1 MTQLQEYTLKRI
13 VGKGAFGVV
22 YHAEDNLGRPV
33 AVKQSYFTEGEEA
46 KLFEQ
51 EAQLLGRLH
60 HYSVPTLYRYFHDK
74 DVPYMAMS
82 WAPGHRLSQ
91 IIQMEDQGGVR
102 KPLDPEHTCWVMD
115 RIMEGL
121 QYLHLNRIIH
131 GDVKPDNIMVCV
143 PRHSAMVIDLTVAV
157 ANSHA
162 GSVGIGG
169 TPGFI
174 PPEILSRLP
183 PMAES
188 DIWSAGKVWIAML
201 GGDPY
206 VGLTPPH
213 VPSELK
219 DFLNRMLDPNPL
231 ARPSSAGEV
240 RYWIRTF
247 RKKHYLRTST
257 LEVLKYQDGQILPH
271 PRKP

>member
-33 AVKQSYFTEGEEA
+33 AVKQSHFLDGEEA
-46 KLFEQ
+46 ELFEK
-51 EAQLLGRLH
+51 EARMLSGLH
-60 HYSVPTLYRYFHDK
+60 HYSVPTLYRYFRDK

-82 WAPGHRLSQ
+82 WAPGHRLTQ
-91 IIQMEDQGGVR
+91 IIQMDNHGGVR

-131 GDVKPDNIMVCV
+131 GDVKPDNLMVHV
-143 PRHSAMVIDLTVAV
+143 PTHSTMLIDLSVAV
-157 ANSHA
+157 AGSHA

-169 TPGFI
+169 TKGFI

-183 PMAES
+183 PIPES
-188 DIWSAGKVWIAML
+188 DIWSAGKVWVAML

-206 VGLTPPH
+206 VGVPPPHTPP
-213 VPSELK
+213 EMRDLI
-219 DFLNRMLDPNPL
+219 DRMLNPDAL
-231 ARPSSAGEV
+231 KRPSSAGEI
-240 RYWIRTF
+240 REWIRTF
-247 RKKHYLRTST
+247 RQRQYKRTST
-257 LEVLKYQDGQILPH
+257 NEVLKYQDGTLIPH
-271 PRKP
+271 TK